1 VDGNAMLA
9 SLGYGKLSI
18 NYILAE
24 IVGPEQLE
32 EKLKETA
39 IDRLL
44 RPLKGRKP
52 RGIKIHGIDDVLFQM
67 AKCCNPVPG
76 EAVVGFVTRGRGIT
90 VHVADCPNVLS
101 SDEERKVDVE
111 WDLAGRGPHRA
122 DPVPSSCRNARLL
135 AESPT
140 AWRRWRSTS
149 ARSAP
154 PPGRSFGATIFV
166 LNIVDVQQL
175 TRILA
180 EIRLPLGLNHP
191 LPPKNRNST
200 LATPLKKVFST
211 GIRSTATSTDRA
223 TPNKHP
229 FVHRVK
235 VRATRDAHRGV
246 KVAANASRPEWRRRV
261 VGSPSASE
269 A

>member
-1 VDGNAMLA
+1 VAQKLNYVDGNAMLA

-32 EKLKETA
+32 EKPKETA

-111 WDLAGRGPHRA
+111 WDLAGEGRTVPPHVAVVVQDRKGVLA
-122 DPVPSSCRNARLL
+122 DITNRLATL
-135 AESPT
+135 EINISEISN
-140 AWRRWRSTS
+140 RHLEDRSVQLN
-149 ARSAP
+149 
-154 PPGRSFGATIFV
+154 FV

-175 TRILA
+175 NRILA
-180 EIRLPLGLNHP
+180 EIRRI
-191 LPPKNRNST
+191 K
-200 LATPLKKVFST
+200 
-211 GIRSTATSTDRA
+211 
-223 TPNKHP
+223 
-229 FVHRVK
+229 
-235 VRATRDAHRGV
+235 GV
-246 KVAANASRPEWRRRV
+246 ITASRQLH
-261 VGSPSASE
+261 
-269 A
+269 